1 MFTRYRRSLVLFA
14 GLAGVMGAAPW
25 AMSQGLAAAGLKVGF
40 VNSVEVLQGTDEGR
54 QKLGGFQ
61 QWAEARQ
68 KELQQDKTEL
78 DRLREQFAAQER
90 TLNPDTRTEM
100 MRTIEDRDRRLRR
113 KQEDSQLESESRNR
127 QMLEQVGTKI
137 QTIISE
143 YAQQNG
149 LFRHLLAQREP
160 ELRGSL
166 LGRHQ
171 GTRLHLQS
179 ASSGGFLPDFVR
191 SGPALAPEREPR
203 SGGIDAGL
211 AGAGPASI
219 RVR

>member
-1 MFTRYRRSLVLFA
+1 MFTRSRRYLVLFA
-14 GLAGVMGAAPW
+14 ILSGVMVTAPW
-25 AMSQGLAAAGLKVGF
+25 AISQGLTGSGLKFGF

-54 QKLGGFQ
+54 QKLAEFQ

-113 KQEDSQLESESRNR
+113 KQEDSQLESEARNR
-127 QMLEQVGTKI
+127 QMLEQIGTKI
-137 QTIISE
+137 QTIINE

-149 LFRHLLAQREP
+149 YSVIFLRNESQSYVDPSLDITKELVSIYNQRHPVA
-160 ELRGSL
+160 S
-166 LGRHQ
+166 
-171 GTRLHLQS
+171 S
-179 ASSGGFLPDFVR
+179 ASTA
-191 SGPALAPEREPR
+191 PAQP
-203 SGGIDAGL
+203 
-211 AGAGPASI
+211 
-219 RVR
+219 

>member
-1 MFTRYRRSLVLFA
+1 LFGA
-14 GLAGVMGAAPW
+14 LAGVMGAAPW
-25 AMSQGLAAAGLKVGF
+25 AMSQGLAGAGLKVGF

-127 QMLEQVGTKI
+127 QMLEQIGTKI

-149 LFRHLLAQREP
+149 YSVIFLRNESQSYVDPSLDITKELVSIYNQRHP
-160 ELRGSL
+160 V
-166 LGRHQ
+166 
-171 GTRLHLQS
+171 
-179 ASSGGFLPDFVR
+179 ASSQT
-191 SGPALAPEREPR
+191 SSAPAQP
-203 SGGIDAGL
+203 
-211 AGAGPASI
+211 
-219 RVR
+219 

>member
-1 MFTRYRRSLVLFA
+1 MFTRSRRVLVFIA

-25 AMSQGLAAAGLKVGF
+25 ALSQGLAGAGLKVGF

-54 QKLGGFQ
+54 QALTGLQ
-61 QWAEARQ
+61 QWTEARR
-68 KELQQDKTEL
+68 KELEQDKTEL

-113 KQEDSQLESESRNR
+113 KQEDSQLESEAKNR
-127 QMLEQVGTKI
+127 QMLEQIGTKI

-149 LFRHLLAQREP
+149 YSVIFLRNEGQSYVDPSLDVTKELVAIYNQRHP
-160 ELRGSL
+160 V
-166 LGRHQ
+166 
-171 GTRLHLQS
+171 
-179 ASSGGFLPDFVR
+179 ASSQA
-191 SGPALAPEREPR
+191 SAPAQP
-203 SGGIDAGL
+203 
-211 AGAGPASI
+211 
-219 RVR
+219 

>member
-1 MFTRYRRSLVLFA
+1 MFTRSRIVLVLVA
-14 GLAGVMGAAPW
+14 SLAGVMVAAPW
-25 AMSQGLAAAGLKVGF
+25 GMSQGLAGSGLKVGF

-54 QKLGGFQ
+54 QKMGEFQ

-113 KQEDSQLESESRNR
+113 KQEDSQLESEARNR
-127 QMLEQVGTKI
+127 QLLEQIGTKI
-137 QTIISE
+137 QTIINE

-149 LFRHLLAQREP
+149 YSVIFLRNESQSYVDPSLDITKELVSIYNQRHPGA
-160 ELRGSL
+160 S
-166 LGRHQ
+166 
-171 GTRLHLQS
+171 S
-179 ASSGGFLPDFVR
+179 ASSA
-191 SGPALAPEREPR
+191 PAQP
-203 SGGIDAGL
+203 
-211 AGAGPASI
+211 
-219 RVR
+219 

>member
-1 MFTRYRRSLVLFA
+1 MFTKSRRCLLLFT
-14 GLAGVMGAAPW
+14 GLAGVIGAAPW
-25 AMSQGLAAAGLKVGF
+25 AMSQGLTAGGLKFGF

-54 QKLGGFQ
+54 QKVAEFQ
-61 QWAEARQ
+61 QWLEARQ
-68 KELQQDKTEL
+68 KELQQDKAEL

-113 KQEDSQLESESRNR
+113 KHEDSQLETEARNR

-149 LFRHLLAQREP
+149 YSVIFLRNESQSYVDPSLDITKELVSIYNQRHPVASAQ
-160 ELRGSL
+160 
-166 LGRHQ
+166 
-171 GTRLHLQS
+171 
-179 ASSGGFLPDFVR
+179 ASSV
-191 SGPALAPEREPR
+191 PAQP
-203 SGGIDAGL
+203 
-211 AGAGPASI
+211 
-219 RVR
+219 

>member
-1 MFTRYRRSLVLFA
+1 MFTRSRRVLVFIA

-25 AMSQGLAAAGLKVGF
+25 ALSQGLGGAGLKVGF

-54 QKLGGFQ
+54 QALTALQ
-61 QWAEARQ
+61 QWTEDRR
-68 KELQQDKTEL
+68 KELEQDKTEL

-113 KQEDSQLESESRNR
+113 KQEDSQLESEAKNR
-127 QMLEQVGTKI
+127 QMLEQIGTKI

-149 LFRHLLAQREP
+149 YSVIFLRNEGQSYVDPSLDVTKELVAIYNQRHP
-160 ELRGSL
+160 V
-166 LGRHQ
+166 
-171 GTRLHLQS
+171 
-179 ASSGGFLPDFVR
+179 ASSQATA
-191 SGPALAPEREPR
+191 PAQP
-203 SGGIDAGL
+203 
-211 AGAGPASI
+211 
-219 RVR
+219 

>member
-1 MFTRYRRSLVLFA
+1 MFARYRRSLVLFA

-149 LFRHLLAQREP
+149 YSVIFLRNESQSYVDPSLDITKELVSIYNQRHPA
-160 ELRGSL
+160 
-166 LGRHQ
+166 
-171 GTRLHLQS
+171 
-179 ASSGGFLPDFVR
+179 ASSQT
-191 SGPALAPEREPR
+191 SSAPAQP
-203 SGGIDAGL
+203 
-211 AGAGPASI
+211 
-219 RVR
+219 

>member
-1 MFTRYRRSLVLFA
+1 MFTRSRRCFVLFA
-14 GLAGVMGAAPW
+14 GLAGVIAAAPW
-25 AMSQGLAAAGLKVGF
+25 ALSQGLAGAGIKFGF

-54 QKLGGFQ
+54 QKLSEFQ

-113 KQEDSQLESESRNR
+113 KQEDSQLESEARNR
-127 QMLEQVGTKI
+127 QMLEQIGTKI
-137 QTIISE
+137 QTIINE

-149 LFRHLLAQREP
+149 YSVIFLRNESQSYVDPGLDITKELVSIYNQRHP
-160 ELRGSL
+160 V
-166 LGRHQ
+166 
-171 GTRLHLQS
+171 
-179 ASSGGFLPDFVR
+179 ASSAAAQP
-191 SGPALAPEREPR
+191 
-203 SGGIDAGL
+203 
-211 AGAGPASI
+211 
-219 RVR
+219 

>member
-149 LFRHLLAQREP
+149 YSVIFLRNESQSYVDPSLDITKELVSIYNQRHP
-160 ELRGSL
+160 V
-166 LGRHQ
+166 
-171 GTRLHLQS
+171 
-179 ASSGGFLPDFVR
+179 ASSQT
-191 SGPALAPEREPR
+191 SSAPAQP
-203 SGGIDAGL
+203 
-211 AGAGPASI
+211 
-219 RVR
+219 

>member
-149 LFRHLLAQREP
+149 YSVIFLRNESQSYVDPSLDVTKELVSIYNQRHP
-160 ELRGSL
+160 V
-166 LGRHQ
+166 
-171 GTRLHLQS
+171 
-179 ASSGGFLPDFVR
+179 ASSQT
-191 SGPALAPEREPR
+191 SSAPAQP
-203 SGGIDAGL
+203 
-211 AGAGPASI
+211 
-219 RVR
+219 

>member
-1 MFTRYRRSLVLFA
+1 MFTRSRIILVLVA
-14 GLAGVMGAAPW
+14 GLAGVMVAAPW
-25 AMSQGLAAAGLKVGF
+25 GMSQGLAGSGLKVGF

-54 QKLGGFQ
+54 QKMGEFQ

-113 KQEDSQLESESRNR
+113 KQEDSQLESEARNR
-127 QMLEQVGTKI
+127 QLLEQIGTKI
-137 QTIISE
+137 QTIINE

-149 LFRHLLAQREP
+149 YSVIFLRNESQSYVDPSLDITKELVSIYNQRHSGP
-160 ELRGSL
+160 S
-166 LGRHQ
+166 
-171 GTRLHLQS
+171 S
-179 ASSGGFLPDFVR
+179 ASSA
-191 SGPALAPEREPR
+191 PAQP
-203 SGGIDAGL
+203 
-211 AGAGPASI
+211 
-219 RVR
+219 

>member
-1 MFTRYRRSLVLFA
+1 MFARYRRSLVLFA

-149 LFRHLLAQREP
+149 YSVIFLRNESQSYVDPSLDITKELVSIYNQRHP
-160 ELRGSL
+160 V
-166 LGRHQ
+166 
-171 GTRLHLQS
+171 
-179 ASSGGFLPDFVR
+179 ASSQT
-191 SGPALAPEREPR
+191 SSAPAQP
-203 SGGIDAGL
+203 
-211 AGAGPASI
+211 
-219 RVR
+219 